1 MYCMLALAGAA
12 ALGLAPLVPQRTSGV
27 DTAGNPGCEAEWC
40 VNKMCDEPVRRGPSS
55 PEALPEP

>member
-1 MYCMLALAGAA
+1 MLALAGAA

-40 VNKMCDEPVRRGPSS
+40 VNKMCDEPVRRGPSA